1 MQILTAAGN
10 GNGSSFDLKTGGKSN
25 KENLRTIFCW
35 GTFGGA
41 TVTIEIS
48 IDGTN
53 WFAVPSISFTALGT
67 VNMEARAVYVR
78 GVVTGGTGE
87 SINMVL
93 H

>member
-1 MQILTAAGN
+1 MRILTAAGN
-10 GNGSSFDLKTGGKSN
+10 GNGSSFELNTGGSRN
-25 KENLRTIFCW
+25 KENLRTVFCW

-41 TVTIEIS
+41 TVTVEIS

-53 WFAVPSISFTALGT
+53 WFEVSNISFTLKGA

-78 GVVTGGTGE
+78 GVVTGGSGE
-87 SINMVL
+87 SINLTL